1 MKIASYAVQPVR
13 VTYDETV
20 SGTHVLLRLRTDE
33 GIEGI
38 SFVSR
43 LGGGSVRPLALLIA
57 SAAEQVLDHD
67 PMNGEALYA
76 RLFRAGV
83 GGGLSG
89 LEARAASAIDAA
101 AWDIRGKALG
111 QPVWRLMGGFRNRLP
126 VSANWGVQ
134 RGPDLETLTRR
145 ANDLLGRGFRALKFQ
160 VGFLQRDEAITHT
173 RVMRQIVGDSVRLI
187 VDANQ
192 QWTVKQAVAMGD
204 ALAEFDL
211 YWIEDPVSAHDVA
224 GLRHVRD
231 ALSTRICAGE
241 VYQNTQQFRR
251 LLEADATDQV
261 MIDLDLG
268 LTGFLKVA
276 HMCEAYG
283 LPVVNHLASEIL
295 AHGVAAVPNGL
306 IVGFIRGRSRSLRHQ
321 RVLKTA
327 NWCCLKHQ
335 DWGWSWTR
343 RPSSASRSNDD
354 ASSVCAS
361 GASEVEPWNQVRQS
375 QNAASVGGGHPVP
388 RQAVVRGG
396 AICISPEP
404 LQV

>member
-43 LGGGSVRPLALLIA
+43 LGGGTVRPLTLLIA
-57 SAAEQVLDHD
+57 GAAEQVLGQD
-67 PMNGEALYA
+67 PLNGEALYA
-76 RLFRAGV
+76 RVYRAGV
-83 GGGLSG
+83 GGLLSG

-111 QPVWRLMGGFRNRLP
+111 QPVWRLMGGFRNRVP

-134 RGPDLETLTRR
+134 SNTDPDTLVRR
-145 ANDLLGRGFRALKFQ
+145 TQDLLARGFRALKFQ
-160 VGFLQRDEAITHT
+160 VGLLDRQTAIAHT
-173 RVMRQIVGDSVRLI
+173 RRMRELVGDSVRLI

-192 QWTVKQAVAMGD
+192 QWTAKQAIAMGH
-204 ALAEFDL
+204 ALEEFDL
-211 YWIEDPVSAHDVA
+211 YWIEDPVRAHDVA
-224 GLRHVRD
+224 GLRQVRD
-231 ALSTRICAGE
+231 AIATRICAGE
-241 VYQNTQQFRR
+241 VYQNIPQFMR
-251 LLEADATDQV
+251 LLEAHASDHV

-295 AHGVAAVPNGL
+295 AHGIAAVPNGL
-306 IVGFIRGRSRSLRHQ
+306 IVGFYPWAQPLFTTPAQIEDGDLILPETPGLGLDLDEEAVRHF
-321 RVLKTA
+321 TI
-327 NWCCLKHQ
+327 
-335 DWGWSWTR
+335 
-343 RPSSASRSNDD
+343 
-354 ASSVCAS
+354 
-361 GASEVEPWNQVRQS
+361 E
-375 QNAASVGGGHPVP
+375 
-388 RQAVVRGG
+388 
-396 AICISPEP
+396 
-404 LQV
+404 